1 MQQSSTPLFTDAA
14 QSASVNS
21 AAAAEP
27 MLIATSSNSDLPI
40 VRVNGV
46 EVTSS
51 AIAQEMQ
58 YHPAD
63 SQREVVFLAAQA
75 LVLQELLKQRAAEI
89 DLEVETRDAETLE
102 EATVR
107 CLLEHEISTPE
118 IGNTELETF
127 YNSNPRSFTTPPL
140 VSAKHILIA
149 ADPEDDLERSTQREI
164 ALNIIEQL
172 QAGASFIDMVMTH
185 SACPSKEQQG
195 SLGQLS
201 KGQTVPEF
209 ERQLLRLPLGLA
221 EQPIESRYGYHIV
234 LVEQRVEGELVPYHM
249 VKERIAAQ
257 LGQRV
262 WQKSVTQYLQML
274 VGEATI
280 EGITLQGAASP
291 LVQ

>member
-14 QSASVNS
+14 QAASVTP
-21 AAAAEP
+21 AAAEP
-27 MLIATSSNSDLPI
+27 LLIATSSNSDLPI

-46 EVTSS
+46 EITST

-89 DLEVETRDAETLE
+89 NLQVEIRDAETLE

-118 IGNTELETF
+118 IGDTELETF

-149 ADPEDDLERSTQREI
+149 ADPEDDLERSTQREV

-172 QAGASFIDMVMTH
+172 QAGASFTDMVMTH

-257 LGQRV
+257 LSQRV

>member
-1 MQQSSTPLFTDAA
+1 MQHSSNPLFTDAA
-14 QSASVNS
+14 HAAAVTPSAS
-21 AAAAEP
+21 P
-27 MLIATSSNSDLPI
+27 LLIATSNQDLPI

-46 EVTSS
+46 EISS
-51 AIAQEMQ
+51 TAIAQEMQ
-58 YHPAD
+58 YHPGD
-63 SQREVVFLAAQA
+63 SKRQVIFLAAQA

-89 DLEVETRDAETLE
+89 NLKVQPQDAETHE
-102 EATVR
+102 EASTR
-107 CLLEHEISTPE
+107 CLLEQEISTPI
-118 IGNTELETF
+118 IGDEALTTF

-149 ADPEDDLERSTQREI
+149 ADPEDDMERSTMREA

-172 QAGASFIDMVMTH
+172 KTGADFSALALSH

-221 EQPIESRYGYHIV
+221 SQPIESRYGYHIV
-234 LVEQRVEGELVPYHM
+234 IVEQRVEGELLPFHM

-257 LGQRV
+257 LSQRV

-274 VGEATI
+274 VGQADI
-280 EGITLQGAASP
+280 EGITLQGADSP

>member
-14 QSASVNS
+14 QAASVTS
-21 AAAAEP
+21 AAAEP
-27 MLIATSSNSDLPI
+27 LLIATSSNSDLPI

-46 EVTSS
+46 EITST

-89 DLEVETRDAETLE
+89 NLQVEIRDAETLE

-118 IGNTELETF
+118 IGDTELETF
-127 YNSNPRSFTTPPL
+127 YSSNPRSFTTPPL

-149 ADPEDDLERSTQREI
+149 ADPEDDLERSTQREV

-172 QAGASFIDMVMTH
+172 QAGVSFTDMVMTH

-257 LGQRV
+257 LSQRV

>member
-1 MQQSSTPLFTDAA
+1 M
-14 QSASVNS
+14 
-21 AAAAEP
+21 
-27 MLIATSSNSDLPI
+27 
-40 VRVNGV
+40 
-46 EVTSS
+46 
-51 AIAQEMQ
+51 
-58 YHPAD
+58 
-63 SQREVVFLAAQA
+63 
-75 LVLQELLKQRAAEI
+75 LQELLKQRAAEI
-89 DLEVETRDAETLE
+89 DLNVTVQDAETLE

-107 CLLEHEISTPE
+107 CLLEHEINTPV
-118 IGNTELETF
+118 IGDFELETF

-149 ADPEDDLERSTQREI
+149 ADPEDDLERSAQREI
-164 ALNIIEQL
+164 ALNLILQL
-172 QAGASFIDMVMTH
+172 QAGADFSALAMEY

-234 LVEQRVEGELVPYHM
+234 LVEQRVEGELLPFHR
-249 VKERIAAQ
+249 VKERIATQ
-257 LGQRV
+257 VGQRV

-280 EGITLQGAASP
+280 EGIRLQGAASP

>member
-1 MQQSSTPLFTDAA
+1 MSLSSTPLFTDATHA
-14 QSASVNS
+14 APVTPKDAAS
-21 AAAAEP
+21 P
-27 MLIATSSNSDLPI
+27 LLIATSNQDLPI

-46 EVTSS
+46 EISS
-51 AIAQEMQ
+51 TAIAQEMQ

-75 LVLQELLKQRAAEI
+75 LVLQELLKQRATEI
-89 DLEVETRDAETLE
+89 SLEVTAKDAETLE
-102 EATVR
+102 EATTR
-107 CLLEHEISTPE
+107 CLLDQEINTPK
-118 IGNTELETF
+118 IGDTELETF
-127 YNSNPRSFTTPPL
+127 YTRNPRSFTTPPL

-149 ADPEDDLERSTQREI
+149 ADPEDDLERSTQREV

-172 QAGASFIDMVMTH
+172 QAGADFSAMAMTH
-185 SACPSKEQQG
+185 SSCPSKQQQG

-234 LVEQRVEGELVPYHM
+234 LVEQRVEGELVPFHM

-257 LGQRV
+257 LSQRV

-291 LVQ
+291 LLQ

>member
-1 MQQSSTPLFTDAA
+1 MQHSSNPLFTDAA
-14 QSASVNS
+14 HAASVTPTVETS
-21 AAAAEP
+21 P
-27 MLIATSSNSDLPI
+27 LLIATSNQDLPI

-46 EVTSS
+46 EVSS
-51 AIAQEMQ
+51 TAIAQEMQ

-75 LVLQELLKQRAAEI
+75 LVLQELLKQRAADI
-89 DLEVETRDAETLE
+89 NLEVTAKDAETLE
-102 EATVR
+102 EATTR
-107 CLLEHEISTPE
+107 CLLDHEISTPR
-118 IGNTELETF
+118 IGDTELETF
-127 YNSNPRSFTTPPL
+127 YNHNPRSFTTPPL

-149 ADPEDDLERSTQREI
+149 ADPEDDLERSTQQEV
-164 ALNIIEQL
+164 AENIIKQL
-172 QAGASFIDMVMTH
+172 QAGADFAAMAMAH
-185 SACPSKEQQG
+185 SACPSKQQQG
-195 SLGQLS
+195 ALGQLS

-221 EQPIESRYGYHIV
+221 TQPIESRYGFHV
-234 LVEQRVEGELVPYHM
+234 VVVEQRVEGDLLPLHM

-257 LGQRV
+257 LSQRV

-291 LVQ
+291 LLQ

>member
-14 QSASVNS
+14 QAASVTP
-21 AAAAEP
+21 AAAEP
-27 MLIATSSNSDLPI
+27 LLIATSSNSDLPI

-46 EVTSS
+46 EITST

-89 DLEVETRDAETLE
+89 NLQVEIRDAETLE

-118 IGNTELETF
+118 IGDTELETF

-149 ADPEDDLERSTQREI
+149 ADPEDDLERSTQREV

-172 QAGASFIDMVMTH
+172 QAGASFTNMVMTH

-257 LGQRV
+257 LSQRV

>member
-14 QSASVNS
+14 QSASVG
-21 AAAAEP
+21 AAATEP
-27 MLIATSSNSDLPI
+27 LLIATSSNSDLPVI
-40 VRVNGV
+40 RVNGV
-46 EVTSS
+46 EVTST

-89 DLEVETRDAETLE
+89 NLEVQVQDAETYE
-102 EATVR
+102 EASTR
-107 CLLEHEISTPE
+107 CLLEQEISTPE
-118 IGNTELETF
+118 IGDTELETF

-140 VSAKHILIA
+140 VSARHILIA

-172 QAGASFIDMVMTH
+172 QAGANFAAMAMTH
-185 SACPSKEQQG
+185 SACPSKAQQG

-257 LGQRV
+257 LSQRV

>member
-1 MQQSSTPLFTDAA
+1 MQHSSNPLVTDAA
-14 QSASVNS
+14 QPAASVTASAS
-21 AAAAEP
+21 P
-27 MLIATSSNSDLPI
+27 LLIATSNQDLPI

-46 EVTSS
+46 EISS
-51 AIAQEMQ
+51 TAIAQEMQ

-89 DLEVETRDAETLE
+89 NLTVTVKDSESLE
-102 EATVR
+102 EATIR
-107 CLLEHEISTPE
+107 CLLDHEISTPS
-118 IGNTELETF
+118 IGDSELETF
-127 YNSNPRSFTTPPL
+127 YNHNPRSFTTPPL

-149 ADPEDDLERSTQREI
+149 ADPEDDLERSTQQEV
-164 ALNIIEQL
+164 AQNIIEQL
-172 QAGASFIDMVMTH
+172 KAGADFATMAMTH
-185 SACPSKEQQG
+185 SACPSKQQQG
-195 SLGQLS
+195 ALGQLS

-221 EQPIESRYGYHIV
+221 TQPIESRYGFHIV
-234 LVEQRVEGELVPYHM
+234 VVEQRVEGELLPLHM

-257 LGQRV
+257 LSQRV

-274 VGEATI
+274 AGEATI

-291 LVQ
+291 LLQ

>member
-1 MQQSSTPLFTDAA
+1 MQPTTKPLFTDVTHTGAVAA
-14 QSASVNS
+14 IDMSD
-21 AAAAEP
+21 P
-27 MLIATSSNSDLPI
+27 LLIATSNTEDLPTI
-40 VRVNGV
+40 RVNGV
-46 EVTSS
+46 KLSDT

-63 SQREVVFLAAQA
+63 TKRQVIFLAAQA
-75 LVLQELLKQRAAEI
+75 LVLQELLRQRATEI
-89 DLEVETRDAETLE
+89 ALKVQAQDSETFE
-102 EATVR
+102 EASTR
-107 CLLEHEISTPE
+107 CLLEQEISTPT
-118 IGNTELETF
+118 IGNEALETF

-149 ADPEDDLERSTQREI
+149 ADPEDDLERSTQRDI

-172 QAGASFIDMVMTH
+172 QGGANFTALAMAH

-221 EQPIESRYGYHIV
+221 TQPIESRYGYHIV
-234 LVEQRVEGELVPYHM
+234 VVEQRVEGELLPFHM
-249 VKERIAAQ
+249 VKERIGAQ
-257 LGQRV
+257 LSQRV

-274 VGEATI
+274 VGQADI
-280 EGITLQGAASP
+280 EGITLQGADSP

>member
-1 MQQSSTPLFTDAA
+1 MQHSSNPLVTDAA
-14 QSASVNS
+14 QPAAVTASAS
-21 AAAAEP
+21 P
-27 MLIATSSNSDLPI
+27 LLIATSNQDLPI

-46 EVTSS
+46 EISS
-51 AIAQEMQ
+51 TAIAQEMQ

-89 DLEVETRDAETLE
+89 NLTVTVKDSESLE
-102 EATVR
+102 EATIR
-107 CLLEHEISTPE
+107 CLLDHEISTPS
-118 IGNTELETF
+118 IGDSELETF
-127 YNSNPRSFTTPPL
+127 YNHNPRSFTTPPL

-149 ADPEDDLERSTQREI
+149 ADPEDDLERSTQQEV
-164 ALNIIEQL
+164 AQNIIEQL
-172 QAGASFIDMVMTH
+172 KAGADFATMAMTH
-185 SACPSKEQQG
+185 SACPSKQQQG
-195 SLGQLS
+195 ALGQLS

-221 EQPIESRYGYHIV
+221 TQPIESRYGFHIV
-234 LVEQRVEGELVPYHM
+234 VVEQRVEGELLPLHM

-257 LGQRV
+257 LSQRV

-274 VGEATI
+274 AGEATI

-291 LVQ
+291 LLQ

>member
-1 MQQSSTPLFTDAA
+1 MQQSNTPLFIDAG
-14 QSASVNS
+14 QSASANT
-21 AAAAEP
+21 AEP
-27 MLIATSSNSDLPI
+27 LLIATSNNSDLPT

-46 EVTSS
+46 EISS
-51 AIAQEMQ
+51 TAIAQEMQ
-58 YHPAD
+58 YHPAE
-63 SQREVVFLAAQA
+63 SQREVTFLAAQA

-89 DLEVETRDAETLE
+89 NLDVQVQDSETLE
-102 EATVR
+102 EATTR
-107 CLLEHEISTPE
+107 CLLEHEISTPT
-118 IGNTELETF
+118 IGDAELETF

-149 ADPEDDLERSTQREI
+149 ADPEDDLERSTQREAALKII
-164 ALNIIEQL
+164 AQL
-172 QAGASFIDMVMTH
+172 QAGADFSELALAH

-221 EQPIESRYGYHIV
+221 TQPIESRYGYHIV
-234 LVEQRVEGELVPYHM
+234 VVEQRVEGELVPYHM

-257 LGQRV
+257 LSQRV

-291 LVQ
+291 LLQ

>member
-1 MQQSSTPLFTDAA
+1 MSLSSTPLFTDAA
-14 QSASVNS
+14 H
-21 AAAAEP
+21 AAPVTPKDAVSP
-27 MLIATSSNSDLPI
+27 LLIATSNQDLPI
-40 VRVNGV
+40 VRVNGI
-46 EVTSS
+46 EISS
-51 AIAQEMQ
+51 TAIAQEMQ

-89 DLEVETRDAETLE
+89 DLEVTVKDAETLE
-102 EATVR
+102 EATTR
-107 CLLEHEISTPE
+107 CLLDAEINTPT
-118 IGNTELETF
+118 IGDTELETF
-127 YNSNPRSFTTPPL
+127 YTHNPRSFTTPPL

-172 QAGASFIDMVMTH
+172 QAGADFAQMAMIH
-185 SACPSKEQQG
+185 SSCPSKEQQG

-234 LVEQRVEGELVPYHM
+234 LVEQRVEGELLPFHM

-257 LGQRV
+257 LSQRV

>member
-1 MQQSSTPLFTDAA
+1 
-14 QSASVNS
+14 
-21 AAAAEP
+21 
-27 MLIATSSNSDLPI
+27 ML
-40 VRVNGV
+40 
-46 EVTSS
+46 E
-51 AIAQEMQ
+51 Q
-58 YHPAD
+58 
-63 SQREVVFLAAQA
+63 
-75 LVLQELLKQRAAEI
+75 
-89 DLEVETRDAETLE
+89 
-102 EATVR
+102 
-107 CLLEHEISTPE
+107 EISTPE
-118 IGNTELETF
+118 IGDTELETF

-140 VSAKHILIA
+140 VSARHILIA

-172 QAGASFIDMVMTH
+172 QAGANFAAMAMTH
-185 SACPSKEQQG
+185 SACPSKAQQG

-234 LVEQRVEGELVPYHM
+234 LVEQRVELVPYHM

-257 LGQRV
+257 LSQRV

>member
-1 MQQSSTPLFTDAA
+1 
-14 QSASVNS
+14 
-21 AAAAEP
+21 

-46 EVTSS
+46 EVTST

-89 DLEVETRDAETLE
+89 NLAVEIRDAETLE

-118 IGNTELETF
+118 IGDAELETF
-127 YNSNPRSFTTPPL
+127 YSSNPRSFTTPPL

-172 QAGASFIDMVMTH
+172 QAGANFTAMAMAH
-185 SACPSKEQQG
+185 SACPSKEQHG

-209 ERQLLRLPLGLA
+209 ERQLLRLSVGLA

-257 LGQRV
+257 LSQRV

>member
-1 MQQSSTPLFTDAA
+1 MQQSSPPLFTDAA
-14 QSASVNS
+14 QAASATS
-21 AAAAEP
+21 AAAEP
-27 MLIATSSNSDLPI
+27 LLIATSSNSDLPI
-40 VRVNGV
+40 VRVNGI
-46 EVTSS
+46 EITST

-89 DLEVETRDAETLE
+89 NLPVDIRDAETLE

-118 IGNTELETF
+118 IGDTELETF

-149 ADPEDDLERSTQREI
+149 ADPEDDLERSTQREV

-172 QAGASFIDMVMTH
+172 QAGANFTDMVMSH
-185 SACPSKEQQG
+185 SACPSKEQRG

-257 LGQRV
+257 LSQRV

>member
-1 MQQSSTPLFTDAA
+1 MQHSSNPLFTDAA
-14 QSASVNS
+14 QTASVTPI
-21 AAAAEP
+21 AEVSP
-27 MLIATSSNSDLPI
+27 LLIATSNQDLPI

-46 EVTSS
+46 EISIT

-63 SQREVVFLAAQA
+63 SQREVAFLAAQA
-75 LVLQELLKQRAAEI
+75 LVLKELLKQRAAEI
-89 DLEVETRDAETLE
+89 NLEVKVQDAESLE
-102 EATVR
+102 EATTR
-107 CLLEHEISTPE
+107 CLLDYEIINPT

-149 ADPEDDLERSTQREI
+149 ADPEDDFERSTQREI

-172 QAGASFIDMVMTH
+172 QAGADFSAMAMTH

-221 EQPIESRYGYHIV
+221 EQPVESRYGYHIV

-257 LGQRV
+257 LSQRV

-280 EGITLQGAASP
+280 EGIALQGAASP
-291 LVQ
+291 LLQ

>member
-1 MQQSSTPLFTDAA
+1 MQQSSKSLFTDAA
-14 QSASVNS
+14 QSAAVTS

-27 MLIATSSNSDLPI
+27 LLIATSSNSDLPI

-46 EVTSS
+46 EVSS
-51 AIAQEMQ
+51 TAIAQEMQ
-58 YHPAD
+58 YHPAE

-89 DLEVETRDAETLE
+89 DLEVKEQDAETLE

-107 CLLEHEISTPE
+107 CLLEHEISTPT
-118 IGNTELETF
+118 IGDTELKTF

-172 QAGASFIDMVMTH
+172 QAGANFSAMAMTH

-221 EQPIESRYGYHIV
+221 TQPIESRYGYHIV
-234 LVEQRVEGELVPYHM
+234 LVEQRVEGDLVPYHM

-257 LGQRV
+257 LSQRV

-274 VGEATI
+274 VLEATI

-291 LVQ
+291 LLQ

>member
-14 QSASVNS
+14 QAASVTS
-21 AAAAEP
+21 AAAEP
-27 MLIATSSNSDLPI
+27 LLIATSSNSDLPI

-46 EVTSS
+46 EITST

-89 DLEVETRDAETLE
+89 NLQVEIRDAETLE

-118 IGNTELETF
+118 IGDTELETF

-149 ADPEDDLERSTQREI
+149 ADPEDDLERSTQREV

-172 QAGASFIDMVMTH
+172 QAGVSFTDMVMTH

-257 LGQRV
+257 LSQRV

>member
-1 MQQSSTPLFTDAA
+1 MSLSSTPLFTDAA
-14 QSASVNS
+14 H
-21 AAAAEP
+21 AAAVTPKDAASP
-27 MLIATSSNSDLPI
+27 LLIATSNQDLPI

-46 EVTSS
+46 EISS
-51 AIAQEMQ
+51 TAIAQEMQ

-89 DLEVETRDAETLE
+89 SLEVTAKDAETLE
-102 EATVR
+102 EATTR
-107 CLLEHEISTPE
+107 CLLDQEINTPE
-118 IGNTELETF
+118 IGDTELETF
-127 YNSNPRSFTTPPL
+127 YTRNPRSFTTPPL

-149 ADPEDDLERSTQREI
+149 ADPEDDLERSTQREV

-172 QAGASFIDMVMTH
+172 QAGADFSAMAMTH
-185 SACPSKEQQG
+185 SSCPSKQQQG

-234 LVEQRVEGELVPYHM
+234 LVEQRVEGELVPFHM

-257 LGQRV
+257 LSQRV

-280 EGITLQGAASP
+280 EGITLQGAGSP
-291 LVQ
+291 LLQ

>member
-1 MQQSSTPLFTDAA
+1 MQHSSNPLFTDAA
-14 QSASVNS
+14 HAAAVTPSAS
-21 AAAAEP
+21 P
-27 MLIATSSNSDLPI
+27 LLIATSNQDLPI

-46 EVTSS
+46 EISS
-51 AIAQEMQ
+51 TAIAQEMQ
-58 YHPAD
+58 YHPAE

-89 DLEVETRDAETLE
+89 KLKVTVKDAETLE
-102 EATVR
+102 EATTR
-107 CLLEHEISTPE
+107 CLLDHEISTPS
-118 IGNTELETF
+118 IGDNELENF
-127 YNSNPRSFTTPPL
+127 YNHNPRSFTTPPL

-149 ADPEDDLERSTQREI
+149 ADPEDDLERSTQQEV
-164 ALNIIEQL
+164 AQNIIAQL
-172 QAGASFIDMVMTH
+172 LAGADFAEMAMTH
-185 SACPSKEQQG
+185 SACPSKQQQG
-195 SLGQLS
+195 ALGQLS

-221 EQPIESRYGYHIV
+221 TQPIESRYGFHV
-234 LVEQRVEGELVPYHM
+234 VVVEQRVEGELVPFHM

-257 LGQRV
+257 LSQRV

-291 LVQ
+291 LLQ

>member
-1 MQQSSTPLFTDAA
+1 MQQSSPPLFTDAA
-14 QSASVNS
+14 QAASATS
-21 AAAAEP
+21 AAAEP
-27 MLIATSSNSDLPI
+27 LLIATSSNSDLPI
-40 VRVNGV
+40 VRVNGI
-46 EVTSS
+46 EITST

-89 DLEVETRDAETLE
+89 NLPVDIRDAETLE

-118 IGNTELETF
+118 IGDTELETF

-149 ADPEDDLERSTQREI
+149 ADPEDDLERSTQREV

-172 QAGASFIDMVMTH
+172 QAGANFTDMVMSH

-257 LGQRV
+257 LSQRV

>member
-1 MQQSSTPLFTDAA
+1 MTHSSTPLFTDAA
-14 QSASVNS
+14 HAASVTPTD
-21 AAAAEP
+21 AASP
-27 MLIATSSNSDLPI
+27 LLIATSNQDLPI
-40 VRVNGV
+40 VRVNGI
-46 EVTSS
+46 EISS
-51 AIAQEMQ
+51 TAIAQEMQ

-89 DLEVETRDAETLE
+89 NLEVTAKDAETLE
-102 EATVR
+102 EATTR
-107 CLLEHEISTPE
+107 CLLEQEISTPE
-118 IGNTELETF
+118 IGDTELETF
-127 YNSNPRSFTTPPL
+127 YTRNPRSFTTPPL

-149 ADPEDDLERSTQREI
+149 ADPEDDLERSTQREV
-164 ALNIIEQL
+164 ALNIIQQL
-172 QAGASFIDMVMTH
+172 QDGADFSAMAMTH
-185 SACPSKEQQG
+185 SSCPSKEQQG

-234 LVEQRVEGELVPYHM
+234 LVEQRVEGELVPFHM

-257 LGQRV
+257 LSQRV

-274 VGEATI
+274 VGGATI

>member
-118 IGNTELETF
+118 IGDTELETF

-172 QAGASFIDMVMTH
+172 QAGASFTDMVMTH

>member
-1 MQQSSTPLFTDAA
+1 MHHSSTPLFTDAA
-14 QSASVNS
+14 QPVSVTPS
-21 AAAAEP
+21 SAEP
-27 MLIATSSNSDLPI
+27 LLIATSNQDLPI

-46 EVTSS
+46 EISS
-51 AIAQEMQ
+51 TAIAQEMQ
-58 YHPAD
+58 YHPAE
-63 SQREVVFLAAQA
+63 SQREVAFLAAQA
-75 LVLQELLKQRAAEI
+75 LVLKELLKQRAAEI
-89 DLEVETRDAETLE
+89 NLEVTVKDAESLE
-102 EATVR
+102 EATTR
-107 CLLEHEISTPE
+107 CLLDDEINTPE
-118 IGNTELETF
+118 IGDAELQTF
-127 YNSNPRSFTTPPL
+127 YTHNPRSFTTPPL

-149 ADPEDDLERSTQREI
+149 ADPEDDLERSTQREV
-164 ALNIIEQL
+164 ALNIIQAL
-172 QAGASFIDMVMTH
+172 QAGADFASMAMTH
-185 SACPSKEQQG
+185 SACPSKQQQG

-257 LGQRV
+257 LSQRV
-262 WQKSVTQYLQML
+262 WQKSVTHYLQML

-291 LVQ
+291 LLQ

>member
-1 MQQSSTPLFTDAA
+1 MQHSSNPLFTDAA
-14 QSASVNS
+14 HAASVTPSAS
-21 AAAAEP
+21 P
-27 MLIATSSNSDLPI
+27 LLIATSNQDLPI

-46 EVTSS
+46 EVSS
-51 AIAQEMQ
+51 TAIAQEMQ

-75 LVLQELLKQRAAEI
+75 LVLQELLKQRAAETQ
-89 DLEVETRDAETLE
+89 LEVIAKDAETLE

-107 CLLEHEISTPE
+107 CLLDHEISTPQIGDTE
-118 IGNTELETF
+118 IETF
-127 YNSNPRSFTTPPL
+127 YNHNPRSFTTPPL

-149 ADPEDDLERSTQREI
+149 ADPEDDLERSTQQEV
-164 ALNIIEQL
+164 AQNIIEQL
-172 QAGASFIDMVMTH
+172 QAGADFASMAMVH
-185 SACPSKEQQG
+185 SACPSKQQQG

-221 EQPIESRYGYHIV
+221 TQPLESRYGFHV
-234 LVEQRVEGELVPYHM
+234 VVVEQRVEGELLPLHM

-257 LGQRV
+257 LSQRV

-291 LVQ
+291 LLQ

>member
-1 MQQSSTPLFTDAA
+1 MQHSSNPLVTDAA
-14 QSASVNS
+14 QPAASVTASAS
-21 AAAAEP
+21 P
-27 MLIATSSNSDLPI
+27 LLIATSNQDLPI

-46 EVTSS
+46 EVSS
-51 AIAQEMQ
+51 TAIAQEMQ

-89 DLEVETRDAETLE
+89 NLTVTVKDSESLE
-102 EATVR
+102 EATIR
-107 CLLEHEISTPE
+107 CLLDHEISTPS
-118 IGNTELETF
+118 IGDSELETF
-127 YNSNPRSFTTPPL
+127 YNHNPRSFTTPPL

-149 ADPEDDLERSTQREI
+149 ADPEDDLERSTQQEV
-164 ALNIIEQL
+164 AQNIIEQL
-172 QAGASFIDMVMTH
+172 KAGADFATMAMTH
-185 SACPSKEQQG
+185 SACPSKQQQG
-195 SLGQLS
+195 ALGQLS

-221 EQPIESRYGYHIV
+221 TQPIESRYGFHIV
-234 LVEQRVEGELVPYHM
+234 VVEQRVEGELLPLHM

-257 LGQRV
+257 LSQRV

-274 VGEATI
+274 AGEATI

-291 LVQ
+291 LLQ